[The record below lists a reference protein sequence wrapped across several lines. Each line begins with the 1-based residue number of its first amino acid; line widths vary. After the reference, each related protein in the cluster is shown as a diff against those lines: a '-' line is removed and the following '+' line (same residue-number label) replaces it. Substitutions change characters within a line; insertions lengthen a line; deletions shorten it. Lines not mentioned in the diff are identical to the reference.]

1 MRSLDFAQKTGK
13 ISRSNV
19 NLARKRFLKGEAK
32 EREEFFKKN
41 NLKMIAFEPKG
52 EFLDYNFIY
61 PAKQEHVE

>member
-19 NLARKRFLKGEAK
+19 NLARKQFLKEKAK

-52 EFLDYNFIY
+52 
-61 PAKQEHVE
+61 